1 MCGIAGILGGH
12 DGFAATAERHLRHR
26 GPDDQGQYA
35 DPSATL
41 VHCRLAIMDPSA
53 AGHQPMVSACGRYVI
68 VFNGEIY
75 NHRELRRSLVAD
87 GVPPRSGSDAE
98 VVLAL
103 FISEG
108 PRCLSR
114 LRGMYALC
122 IWDREARAAFLARD
136 PLGIKPLYRWHGPD
150 GALAFASE
158 VRGLLA
164 TGLMRPMF
172 DTSALAHY
180 LAVGSLPADRS
191 LVAGVTPL
199 APGHYGLWQDGEW
212 TEERFWRP
220 DFEAVITD
228 RDTAVVR
235 ARQVLEE
242 SVQAHLISDVPVGL
256 FLSGGLDS
264 GAILALSGGQLPAI
278 SLGFEQ
284 AAHDESKMA
293 ARVAAHFGA
302 EHHVVGVSGG
312 LAQEWLPEFLAA
324 MDQPSVDGFNTFCVA
339 RAARDR
345 GFRAML
351 SGLGGD
357 ELFGGYPSFREIPSL
372 LASRRRLEPRAAA
385 LAESLAQ
392 RSSAG
397 SQRMAALLAGAPN
410 LAAIHRCYR
419 SIFTPAEICA
429 LMTGWGIPA
438 AEHDVQ
444 DLGAAEDRSGGA
456 DEGAFPT
463 DLDRLAWLETANFLG
478 NRLLRDADVFGM
490 ASSVEVRVPFSDA
503 TLFDALAPISAAIRL
518 APGKALLKRAVP
530 ELPEWLTAAPK
541 RGFTFPFEDW
551 FDDGDVRSGGFLA
564 SRRLPSVPPSLDL
577 RHWHRRW
584 SLMVLGEWLERHLGL
599 TLDAR
604 SSAA

>member
-1 MCGIAGILGGH
+1 MCGIAGILGRGH
-12 DGFAATAERHLRHR
+12 DGFAAAAERHLRHR

-87 GVPPRSGSDAE
+87 GVSLRSVNDAE

-103 FISEG
+103 FICEG
-108 PRCLSR
+108 RRCLSR

-150 GALAFASE
+150 GSLAFASE

-164 TGLMRPMF
+164 TGLMRRSL

-180 LAVGSLPADRS
+180 LAAGSLPVDRS
-191 LVAGVTPL
+191 LVAGITPL
-199 APGHYGLWQDGEW
+199 APGYYGLWQDGEW
-212 TEERFWRP
+212 SEERFWRP
-220 DFEAVITD
+220 NFEAVITD
-228 RDTAVVR
+228 RATAAVR
-235 ARQVLEE
+235 ARQALEA
-242 SVQAHLISDVPVGL
+242 SVQAHLTSDVPVGL

-264 GAILALSGGQLPAI
+264 GAVLALAGGQLPAI
-278 SLGFEQ
+278 SLGFAQ

-293 ARVAAHFGA
+293 ARVAAHFGV
-302 EHHVVGVSGG
+302 EHHVLGVSRG

-339 RAARDR
+339 RAARNR
-345 GFRAML
+345 GFKTML

-372 LASRRRLEPRAAA
+372 LASRHRLEARAAG
-385 LAESLAQ
+385 LAELLAQ
-392 RSSAG
+392 RSNVG
-397 SQRMAALLAGAPN
+397 SQRMAALLANAPS

-419 SIFTPAEICA
+419 SIFTPTEIRA

-438 AEHDVQ
+438 GEPDVQ
-444 DLGAAEDRSGGA
+444 SLGAADDRSGRAG
-456 DEGAFPT
+456 EGVFPT
-463 DLDRLAWLETANFLG
+463 DLDQLAWLETTNYLG

-490 ASSVEVRVPFSDA
+490 ASSVEVRVPLCDA
-503 TLFDALAPISAAIRL
+503 TLLDALAPISAAIRL
-518 APGKALLKRAVP
+518 APGKALLKRVVP

-541 RGFTFPFEDW
+541 RGFTFPFEEW
-551 FDDGDVRSGGFLA
+551 FDSARSDGFLT
-564 SRRLPSVPPSLDL
+564 SWRLPSVPPSLDL
-577 RHWHRRW
+577 RHSNRRW
-584 SLMVLGEWLERHLGL
+584 SLLVLGEWLEGQLGL
-599 TLDAR
+599 TLYAR